1 MRLMKSLVGAALAAA
16 ALVAAVPTS
25 AYAASGDIA
34 PGAWEPAPQAGFELP
49 AGARCD
55 FAVRMEPILDEV
67 RKLTVSTYP
76 DGSPK
81 QELYDGDLIGR
92 FTNLETGV
100 SITTNASGRALVDYG
115 TDGSMTW
122 HATGPV
128 LVGFREN
135 GGSLPKGLYII
146 DGEYVLEFSS
156 TGVKTLTM
164 RHGTVQNLCT
174 AVA

>member
-1 MRLMKSLVGAALAAA
+1 MRFMRSVGAALAAA
-16 ALVAAVPTS
+16 ALVAAFPAPAS
-25 AYAASGDIA
+25 AASGDIA
-34 PGAWEPAPQAGFELP
+34 PGAWEPAPQGAFELP
-49 AGARCD
+49 AGARCE
-55 FAVRMEPILDEV
+55 FAVRSEPIVDEV
-67 RKLTVSTYP
+67 RKLTLSTYP

-81 QELYDGDLIGR
+81 QELYDGDLIGQ
-92 FTNLETGV
+92 FTNLETGA
-100 SITTNASGRALVDYG
+100 SIITDASGRALIDYG

-122 HATGPV
+122 HVTGPV

-146 DGEYVLEFSS
+146 DGEYVLQFSP

-164 RHGTVQNLCT
+164 RHGTVQNLCD